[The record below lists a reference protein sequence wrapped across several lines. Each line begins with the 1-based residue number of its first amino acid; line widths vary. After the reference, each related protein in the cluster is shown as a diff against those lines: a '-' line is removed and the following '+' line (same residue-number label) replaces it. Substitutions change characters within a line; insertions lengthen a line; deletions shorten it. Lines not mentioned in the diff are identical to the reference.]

1 MLQGW
6 SNRFDLGYLII
17 DGKCAVNNMGGTK
30 FLDKRF
36 MSLSGRRNDGCKSR
50 KMEETNG

>member
-6 SNRFDLGYLII
+6 SDRFDLGYLII
-17 DGKCAVNNMGGTK
+17 DGKGAVNNMGGTE

-36 MSLSGRRNDGCKSR
+36 MRLSRCCDDGCKSR